1 MSPGV
6 GEGGGMLHP
15 QDICIYSLLFTEA
28 GRSLLEIIAT
38 GVETVETL
46 LAQQS
51 R

>member
-1 MSPGV
+1 MSPG
-6 GEGGGMLHP
+6 GGGGGVLHL
-15 QDICIYSLLFTEA
+15 QDICIYSLLFTKA

-46 LAQQS
+46 LSQQS

>member
-1 MSPGV
+1 MSPGL
-6 GEGGGMLHP
+6 GEGGGVYL